1 MIYICFMVFASNLN
15 KPKLRNLRNFCFYF
29 SGMACT
35 DLHLI
40 HLLIVLCNSK
50 HCVMTSAKLG

>member
-50 HCVMTSAKLG
+50 HFVMTS